1 MINDIIVNLSVG
13 AKANSASD
21 YAISL
26 AAALN
31 AHLTGIIFLYG
42 PTMPVSRT
50 GYVPPELE
58 VLERHNEAAVKAAHI
73 SFLIRQSFM
82 RVTVVPTPIGFSN
95 VRNCCVRFCV
105 FRLKRSN

>member
-1 MINDIIVNLSVG
+1 MINDIVVNLSVG

-42 PTMPVSRT
+42 PTIPVSRA

-58 VLERHNEAAVKAAHI
+58 VLERHNEAAVKAAQE
-73 SFLIRQSFM
+73 SFTAAHAR
-82 RVTVVPTPIGFSN
+82 G
-95 VRNCCVRFCV
+95 C
-105 FRLKRSN
+105 

>member
-1 MINDIIVNLSVG
+1 MIKDVIVNLSVG

-42 PTMPVSRT
+42 PTMPVSRA
-50 GYVPPELE
+50 GYVPPE
-58 VLERHNEAAVKAAHI
+58 
-73 SFLIRQSFM
+73 
-82 RVTVVPTPIGFSN
+82 
-95 VRNCCVRFCV
+95 
-105 FRLKRSN
+105 

>member
-42 PTMPVSRT
+42 PTMPVSRAWLLR
-50 GYVPPELE
+50 GFRCPPH
-58 VLERHNEAAVKAAHI
+58 VWRC
-73 SFLIRQSFM
+73 S
-82 RVTVVPTPIGFSN
+82 
-95 VRNCCVRFCV
+95 
-105 FRLKRSN
+105 RLPLHKCLPARMHRSWPGKS

>member
-1 MINDIIVNLSVG
+1 MIKDIIVNLSVG

-21 YAISL
+21 SAISL

-42 PTMPVSRT
+42 PTMPVSRA

-58 VLERHNEAAVKAAHI
+58 VLERHNEAAVKAAQE
-73 SFLIRQSFM
+73 SFTWPCPPRSRRRTRPFARAA
-82 RVTVVPTPIGFSN
+82 RVTLAEC
-95 VRNCCVRFCV
+95 RER
-105 FRLKRSN
+105 